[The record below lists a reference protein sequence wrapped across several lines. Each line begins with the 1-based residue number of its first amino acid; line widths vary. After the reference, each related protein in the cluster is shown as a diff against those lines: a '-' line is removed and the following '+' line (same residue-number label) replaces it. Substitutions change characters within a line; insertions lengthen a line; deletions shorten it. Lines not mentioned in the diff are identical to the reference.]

1 MCIRDSSRLPA
12 GAPQDA
18 ICFLGGVRKEYAT
31 EQRLAGFREALA
43 PHTPVADEHI
53 LCCGYDPE
61 AARLAMAA
69 LYQRLGGL
77 PRALLFSSGITLQG
91 AIRFLRGLPDAE
103 LAQCSFGS
111 YDWDPYAE
119 CLRFPVHMVRQN
131 VEGLMAEAF
140 RAIDGE
146 GLRAG
151 QVVQV
156 RPQLVEWGILSP
168 LP

>member
-1 MCIRDSSRLPA
+1 VDLPGKKAPSVTSDNRWGAAELTRLLLARARPPA

-18 ICFLGGVRKEYAT
+18 VCFVGGIRKEYAT

-69 LYQRLGGL
+69 LY
-77 PRALLFSSGITLQG
+77 
-91 AIRFLRGLPDAE
+91 
-103 LAQCSFGS
+103 
-111 YDWDPYAE
+111 E

-156 RPQLVEWGILSP
+156 RPQLVEWGQG
-168 LP
+168 